1 MEGSWASAGWR
12 MQVPAAKSR
21 LNQGD
26 VFILD
31 LGLKVYQWNGSSSS
45 AFEKNKVC
53 DVLYAVYL
61 FCGYQGLIVLAD
73 TSRDEGKVQI
83 TAARLSRRGKFNRD
97 SASSLSQ

>member
-1 MEGSWASAGWR
+1 

-53 DVLYAVYL
+53 D
-61 FCGYQGLIVLAD
+61 
-73 TSRDEGKVQI
+73 EGKVQI
-83 TAARLSRRGKFNRD
+83 TAATVTKGEIQS
-97 SASSLSQ
+97 